1 MDFWRAGPLLRSLRL
16 YMGRRTAMLLRGRL
30 GSTSIDRTS
39 DSFTQRTGKHLSQ
52 TKASFHEFLLNKWKF
67 FWPVMIY
74 PIESV
79 SQVFQIT
86 DGALT
91 CRTCSLIQSFVSA
104 LNLNLIN
111 FRQGLTFSLA
121 SNHLADRTDSEIR
134 TLRSLHRNIIL
145 SLTCLDHFTVF
156 CISKKGGFPMTL
168 PLLFQRPS
176 PRPTWD
182 EQRWAGTRVHTSWS
196 GCRTRHSWLE
206 VLTFSL

>member
-1 MDFWRAGPLLRSLRL
+1 MGGLDPASPQTMSTQWTRPRSSLKTIKLMWGQVEDVITKNRWLKLVDFWPAGPLLRSFRL
-16 YMGRRTAMLLRGRL
+16 NMGRRTAMLLRGRL

-91 CRTCSLIQSFVSA
+91 CRTCSLIQSFVS
-104 LNLNLIN
+104 NLNLIN

-134 TLRSLHRNIIL
+134 TLRSIHWKII
-145 SLTCLDHFTVF
+145 FY
-156 CISKKGGFPMTL
+156 
-168 PLLFQRPS
+168 
-176 PRPTWD
+176 
-182 EQRWAGTRVHTSWS
+182 
-196 GCRTRHSWLE
+196 
-206 VLTFSL
+206 